1 MPFIYTDNDRRVIC
15 EQALALRY
23 NERLNWEEVA
33 DRLQV
38 ARSTLTEWRRTEEW
52 KESDYRWRQMLR
64 NETRGDLEKMSDEA
78 VMTLYELMKTDRSGY
93 VKFMCA
99 SKILEMNQVG
109 EENAEITANQQK
121 ELNDFLLK
129 QVKRNQVETLSVQPG
144 GLLPIALQEAN
155 EMYRVRKLEEI
166 EATFRSLPETPEDE
180 GLVLDD
186 EVSLEPSSQSDEPVL
201 W

>member
-1 MPFIYTDNDRRVIC
+1 MPFTYTENDKRAIC

-23 NERLNWEEVA
+23 NERLNWEDVA
-33 DRLQV
+33 DKLQV

-64 NETRGDLEKMSDEA
+64 NETRGDLAKMSDEA

-129 QVKRNQVETLSVQPG
+129 QVKRVQVDPLAVQPG
-144 GLLPIALQEAN
+144 GLLPQALQEAN
-155 EMYRVRKLEEI
+155 ELYRVRKLEEI
-166 EATFRSLPETPEDE
+166 DASFKFLPETPEDE
-180 GLVLDD
+180 ELVVDVA
-186 EVSLEPSSQSDEPVL
+186 VSSEPSAQSGEPSL